1 MANKPKGGFTH
12 GGRREGAG
20 APRQVIK
27 LRRGQTLT
35 LVPSDTDGPSVINV
49 GQGTGGQ
56 SFHIVYIEADAIW
69 LQDAD
74 PAANQEPIKLAVG
87 GLAE

>member
-12 GGRREGAG
+12 GGKREGAG

-35 LVPSDTDGPSVINV
+35 LVPSETEGPSVINV

-56 SFHIVYIEADAIW
+56 SFHIVYIEAEAIW

>member
-1 MANKPKGGFTH
+1 MANKPKGGFSH

-49 GQGTGGQ
+49 GQGAGGQ